1 MDLLD
6 NDFLLG
12 NDMAKKLFH
21 DHAQN
26 MPIIDFHC
34 HLNPEEIYENKN
46 YENIT
51 KIWLNEGTYGDH
63 YKWRLMRANGV
74 PEKLITGDG
83 DDYDKFMAWAETI
96 EKSMGNPLY
105 EWTHLELKRF
115 FHIDEVFSR
124 KTAPEIWKKA
134 NALLQTE
141 DFKPRNLIKNSNVK
155 AVCTTDDPASDLHYH
170 KEIKKDEAENG
181 FRTLPAMR
189 PDKLIQIDRD
199 GFAAYLKE
207 LGDISG
213 VQISS
218 FKDIIKALHQRFTF
232 FNEMGGRL
240 SDHSLLTYHFVE
252 ATDSE
257 LDAIVNKGVNNED
270 LTPKELDQYITML
283 LENLMKLNKEFDWTM
298 QFHVNSIRDLNR
310 PMFDKLGAD
319 TGYDAVGTQPD
330 IAGELQKLY
339 TKMRSSN
346 DIPKSI
352 FYSLNDNDWMQL
364 ATMMG
369 AFQEGGQQ
377 RLQLG
382 AGWWFN
388 DTAEGMDNQ
397 LRIFAQ
403 ESLLPNFV
411 GMLTDSRSFL
421 SYPRHEYF
429 RRVLCNFYGKLAEQ
443 GRVPNDEAALGQI
456 VQDISYNNAYKFFG
470 FFPDKTPDEL
480 FKTTAKA

>member
-1 MDLLD
+1 MTWTTIYR
-6 NDFLLG
+6 NDIQE
-12 NDMAKKLFH
+12 AFH
-21 DHAQN
+21 DYAQN
-26 MPIIDFHC
+26 MLIIDF
-34 HLNPEEIYENKN
+34 IAIWTQKN
-46 YENIT
+46 LKQELRKIT

-63 YKWRLMRANGV
+63 YKCSRANGV

-83 DDYDKFMAWAETI
+83 DDYDKFMAWVERLKSPWGTHYTSGPIWI
-96 EKSMGNPLY
+96 E
-105 EWTHLELKRF
+105 RF

-257 LDAIVNKGVNNED
+257 LMPS
-270 LTPKELDQYITML
+270 LT
-283 LENLMKLNKEFDWTM
+283 
-298 QFHVNSIRDLNR
+298 R
-310 PMFDKLGAD
+310 G
-319 TGYDAVGTQPD
+319 
-330 IAGELQKLY
+330 
-339 TKMRSSN
+339 
-346 DIPKSI
+346 
-352 FYSLNDNDWMQL
+352 
-364 ATMMG
+364 
-369 AFQEGGQQ
+369 
-377 RLQLG
+377 
-382 AGWWFN
+382 
-388 DTAEGMDNQ
+388 
-397 LRIFAQ
+397 
-403 ESLLPNFV
+403 
-411 GMLTDSRSFL
+411 
-421 SYPRHEYF
+421 
-429 RRVLCNFYGKLAEQ
+429 
-443 GRVPNDEAALGQI
+443 
-456 VQDISYNNAYKFFG
+456 
-470 FFPDKTPDEL
+470 
-480 FKTTAKA
+480 